1 MPSAKKTDLSFT
13 LHPRSFYAV
22 ISTLPALTAT
32 AAGAFISSFFSE
44 PYRSLRDQKLRQ
56 APYRLIISYWVS

>member
-22 ISTLPALTAT
+22 NSTFPALTAT
-32 AAGAFISSFFSE
+32 AAGAFISSFF
-44 PYRSLRDQKLRQ
+44 
-56 APYRLIISYWVS
+56 